1 VTVIVSSFL
10 ALAALGALLSVVWA
24 GAGDASCAET
34 AHACSMSA
42 AVMAVASKVFCFIVM
57 ETPNKNGPSQ
67 PLGRVSGHVF

>member
-1 VTVIVSSFL
+1 
-10 ALAALGALLSVVWA
+10 
-24 GAGDASCAET
+24 
-34 AHACSMSA
+34 MSA